1 MKKKTLSRAEKKR
14 RMGAIVAALEG
25 IYPDPTCALEYEG
38 DPWKLLVMARLSA
51 QCTDA
56 RVNIA
61 CRDLF
66 SHFPTAQ
73 ALAEAPLEAV
83 ESDVRRCG
91 LFRVKAQN
99 IIDASRLL
107 IDEFGGVLP
116 DNMEDLLRFPGVGR
130 KVANL
135 LLGDIYGKPAVVTDT
150 HCIRIC
156 GRLGMYPESEKSPP
170 KIERILAELIAPEK
184 QSDFCHRIVQFG
196 RDVCA
201 ARAPACE
208 NCPLAG
214 LCLHRENEGAKSGKV
229 KD

>member
-1 MKKKTLSRAEKKR
+1 MKKKVLNKTEKRA
-14 RMGAIVAALEG
+14 RMREIVSVLEE
-25 IYPDPTCALEYEG
+25 IYPDPACALEYGG
-38 DPWKLLVMARLSA
+38 DPWRLLVMARLSA

-66 SHFPTAQ
+66 SHFPTPE
-73 ALAEAPLEAV
+73 ALAAAPL
-83 ESDVRRCG
+83 SDVEQDVRACG

-99 IIDASRLL
+99 IIDASRML

-116 DNMEDLLRFPGVGR
+116 DNMGDLLRFPGVGR

-135 LLGDIYGKPAVVTDT
+135 LLGDIYKKPAVVTDT

-196 RDVCA
+196 RDTCS
-201 ARAPACE
+201 ARAPQCGH
-208 NCPLAG
+208 CPLSH
-214 LCLHRENEGAKSGKV
+214 LCLHKENEG
-229 KD
+229 

>member
-1 MKKKTLSRAEKKR
+1 MKKKVLNKTEKKA
-14 RMGAIVAALEG
+14 RMAEIVSILEG
-25 IYPDPTCALEYEG
+25 VYPDPTCALEYGG

-61 CRDLF
+61 CRELF
-66 SHFPTAQ
+66 SHFPTPK
-73 ALAEAPLEAV
+73 ALANAPLADV
-83 ESDVRRCG
+83 ERDVRACG

-99 IIDASRLL
+99 IIDASRML
-107 IDEFGGVLP
+107 IEEFGGVLP
-116 DNMEDLLRFPGVGR
+116 DNMEELLRFPGVGR

-135 LLGDIYGKPAVVTDT
+135 LLGDIYKQPAVVTDT

-170 KIERILAELIAPEK
+170 KIEKILAALITPEK

-196 RDVCA
+196 RDTCS
-201 ARAPACE
+201 ARAPKCGE
-208 NCPLAG
+208 CPLAQ
-214 LCLHRENEGAKSGKV
+214 LCLHYENEK
-229 KD
+229 